1 MKVIVKI
8 HNDSGGFPFNN
19 IESLKND

>member
-8 HNDSGGFPFNN
+8 HNDSEGFPFNN